1 MAMESVDV
9 RLARLEGGYQQI
21 DRRLGSIEDRLG
33 RLETK
38 VDAAVDRLDAKIDAQ
53 GNALGARIDALGV
66 DLRRELAATNARI
79 DAQGH
84 ALGARIDDLNR
95 VLSGRIHMLLYGII
109 IAVLVPILI
118 RIFFT

>member
-38 VDAAVDRLDAKIDAQ
+38 VDA
-53 GNALGARIDALGV
+53 
-66 DLRRELAATNARI
+66 
-79 DAQGH
+79 QGH
-84 ALGARIDDLNR
+84 ALGARIDALAADLRREMAATHARIDAVGGR
-95 VLSGRIHMLLYGII
+95 VYTLLYGII
-109 IAVLVPILI
+109 VAVLVPILI
-118 RIFFT
+118 RIFFP

>member
-38 VDAAVDRLDAKIDAQ
+38 VDSAVDRLDAKIDAQ
-53 GNALGARIDALGV
+53 GN
-66 DLRRELAATNARI
+66 
-79 DAQGH
+79 

-109 IAVLVPILI
+109 VAVLVPIFI
-118 RIFFT
+118 RIFFP